1 MHILHNV
8 PESWRQR
15 IENKPNSDFTKIT
28 LIKNNWA
35 PPQYQWDTSKKNKCI
50 FQDVGVKVQLHFVSD
65 LRYQHLEG
73 ACNPV
78 VMFSLWLITNM

>member
-50 FQDVGVKVQLHFVSD
+50 FQDVGVKVYSYILYLILGINILKEHAIQL
-65 LRYQHLEG
+65 
-73 ACNPV
+73 
-78 VMFSLWLITNM
+78 